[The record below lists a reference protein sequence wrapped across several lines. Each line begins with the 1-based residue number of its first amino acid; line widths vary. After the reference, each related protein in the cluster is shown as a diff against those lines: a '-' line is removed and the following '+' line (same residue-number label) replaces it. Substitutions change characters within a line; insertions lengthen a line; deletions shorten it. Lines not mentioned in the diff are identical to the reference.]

1 MYGKMTSSW
10 AADGPPRLMEMGRM
24 SANLA
29 VGQVILQK
37 RHGDSCPGTAL
48 AEGRGF
54 QVEMPWSRRRERPRI
69 SGVAQLWRDD
79 SDSRLSRARGSPSAV
94 GRLSGAAD
102 LGGRG
107 SPCSVGRPSD
117 PIGPG

>member
-37 RHGDSCPGTAL
+37 RQRGLLSGDGPRRGPWLPGRNAVVAAAGAAEDIGSGSAL
-48 AEGRGF
+48 A
-54 QVEMPWSRRRERPRI
+54 
-69 SGVAQLWRDD
+69 
-79 SDSRLSRARGSPSAV
+79 
-94 GRLSGAAD
+94 
-102 LGGRG
+102 
-107 SPCSVGRPSD
+107 
-117 PIGPG
+117 